1 MDEIRGTVLRADVEA
16 RLRPVCPDWPE
27 SLFQAVVS
35 RIVEITIKY
44 DSSGKGDLIYDER
57 IARELVADL
66 KALSDR
72 SAEVRAALH
81 TQPPPPQDA

>member
-1 MDEIRGTVLRADVEA
+1 MDEISGTVLRAEVEA

-27 SLFQAVVS
+27 SLFQAVIS
-35 RIVEITIKY
+35 QIVEITIKY
-44 DSSGKGDLIYDER
+44 DSSEKGDLIYDER

-72 SAEVRAALH
+72 SAEVRAALR
-81 TQPPPPQDA
+81 TQSPPPQDT